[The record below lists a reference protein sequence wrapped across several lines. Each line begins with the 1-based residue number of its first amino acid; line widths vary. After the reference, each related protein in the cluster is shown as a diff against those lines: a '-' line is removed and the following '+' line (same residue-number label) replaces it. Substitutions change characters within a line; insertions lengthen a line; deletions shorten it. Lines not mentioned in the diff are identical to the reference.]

1 MENILKQ
8 EPLSFNSVADFSR
21 DISGTEIVCVKN
33 FLTKEQCDYVLA
45 AVNDIVENHS
55 NDETLIG
62 YSNDGNV
69 NSKDAPF
76 IFVNN
81 LPDEP
86 LHKLFED
93 VNNRA
98 TRLYEELYGHDPLVS
113 YIYLGTINGM
123 GVGRGMAV
131 HADNTPGLTG
141 NVDTPHGMVLYIN
154 DDYEGGELYYP
165 ELRIVMK
172 PAAGDLVIHPGTPE
186 YAHGV
191 SPVTSGMRYATTAF
205 SKKPLS

>member
-1 MENILKQ
+1 MHPDLPDISN
-8 EPLSFNSVADFSR
+8 FSR
-21 DISGTEIVCVKN
+21 DISGTAIVCIKK
-33 FLTKEQCDYVLA
+33 FLTKDQCDYLISAINNV
-45 AVNDIVENHS
+45 VENHS
-55 NDETLIG
+55 DDEALIG

-81 LPDEP
+81 LPDET
-86 LHKLFED
+86 LHLLFED
-93 VNNRA
+93 ANNRA
-98 TRLYEELYGHDPLVS
+98 TKLYEDLYGQDKDLT

-123 GVGRGMAV
+123 GVGKGMGV
-131 HADNTPGLTG
+131 HADNTPGLAI

-165 ELRIVMK
+165 ELGIVMK
-172 PAAGDLVIHPGTPE
+172 PDAGDLVIHPGTLD

-191 SPVTSGMRYATTAF
+191 TPVVSGMRYATTAF
-205 SKKPLS
+205 AKKKMA